1 MIVDVVEC
9 SVNTCKSGGT
19 CVEKI
24 GGGTTCICPEGYTE
38 AENCCPGKPVSLLVL
53 FTLSYQIVLCHT
65 LIDFCKVASDCFRL

>member
-53 FTLSYQIVLCHT
+53 FTLFYQIALCH
-65 LIDFCKVASDCFRL
+65 RL

>member
-38 AENCCPGKPVSLLVL
+38 AENCCPGKSLLTL
-53 FTLSYQIVLCHT
+53 FTVFFLIALCRRLFVL
-65 LIDFCKVASDCFRL
+65 LVRRG